1 MEYWHRSGMVAGSL
15 MVMVF
20 GLALAFGSMDIELPP
35 PNTTGGR
42 PLMECL
48 RDRMSSRQFSTEE
61 IPLQTM
67 SDLLWAAWGVNR
79 PGSGKRTAP
88 SAVNWQEIDIYVA
101 LAAGL
106 YRFDATEHVLK
117 HVLDEDIRG
126 LTGMQDFVRDA
137 PVNLIFVADHARMGR
152 ASEADRDFYAA
163 CDAGFISQNVYLFC
177 ASEGLATVVRGALD
191 RERLARKMALSAS
204 QKIILAQTVG
214 YPVDQRQE

>member
-1 MEYWHRSGMVAGSL
+1 MEHRRRSGIVPGIFMVLVS
-15 MVMVF
+15 
-20 GLALAFGSMDIELPP
+20 GLTLAVGSMDIELPR

-42 PLMECL
+42 PLMDVL
-48 RDRMSSRQFSTEE
+48 RDRQSSRQFSPEE
-61 IPLQTM
+61 IPLQTL

-106 YRFDATEHVLK
+106 YRFDAANHLLK

-126 LTGMQDFVRDA
+126 LTGIQDFVRDA
-137 PVNLIFVADHARMGR
+137 PVNLIYVADHARMGR

-177 ASEGLATVVRGALD
+177 ASEGLATVVRGAID
-191 RERLARKMALSAS
+191 REKLARKMALAAS

-214 YPVDQRQE
+214 HPAD